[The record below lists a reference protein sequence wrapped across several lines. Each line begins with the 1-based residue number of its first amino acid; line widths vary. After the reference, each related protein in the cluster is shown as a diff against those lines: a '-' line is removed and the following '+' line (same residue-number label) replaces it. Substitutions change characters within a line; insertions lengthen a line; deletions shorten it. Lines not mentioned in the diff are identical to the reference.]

1 MNQQNGGAP
10 ADGGNEPVQDVIDT
24 GTPDTGAAD
33 DGQGAPRQL
42 TPEDYEARD
51 RQKTA
56 ALREERARARTY
68 ARELEDMRRDIAALR
83 QNGQGAQANRMTD
96 ALEDIPDPEQ
106 DPMAALK
113 ALQKLAKNFTTT
125 ERQTTEMTEKQQAEA
140 RFISDLQGFVQ
151 ESEADFRGE
160 HPDYD
165 DACKHLK
172 TALKAEFED
181 QGYRD
186 ANLMT
191 AVNRELVRLAHT
203 ARKNGAD
210 PAEVYWRT
218 AVRRGYTAKAGARQ
232 VEQIKRGQE
241 SDVKVPR
248 GGGRNNNF
256 SRAALLDA
264 KGDDFDKLWKVYEQ
278 QVTGGRS

>member
-10 ADGGNEPVQDVIDT
+10 ADGGSEPIETQDVGTVDA
-24 GTPDTGAAD
+24 GTPSE
-33 DGQGAPRQL
+33 GQGEPRQL
-42 TPEDYEARD
+42 TAEDYEARD

-68 ARELEDMRRDIAALR
+68 QRELEDMRRDIAALR
-83 QNGQGAQANRMTD
+83 QNGGNTQARQMAD
-96 ALEDIPDPEQ
+96 QLEDIPDPEQ
-106 DPMAALK
+106 DPMEALK
-113 ALQKLAKNFTTT
+113 ALRKIASRFTNEQRETT
-125 ERQTTEMTEKQQAEA
+125 QTTEKQEAEA

-151 ESEADFRGE
+151 ESEADFRTE

-165 DACKHLK
+165 EACKHLK
-172 TALKAEFED
+172 GALKQEFED
-181 QGYRD
+181 QGYRGP
-186 ANLMT
+186 NLAT

-218 AVRRGYTAKAGARQ
+218 AVRRGYTAKAGERQ
-232 VEQIKRGQE
+232 VEQLKRGQE
-241 SDVKVPR
+241 HDVKVPR